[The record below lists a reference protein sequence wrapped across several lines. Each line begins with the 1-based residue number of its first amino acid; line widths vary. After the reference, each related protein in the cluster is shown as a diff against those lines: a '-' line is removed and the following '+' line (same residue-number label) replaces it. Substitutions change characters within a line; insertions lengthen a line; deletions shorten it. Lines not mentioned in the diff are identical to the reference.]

1 MDPLSHLLATG
12 QRDTLQFFFAGLR
25 DVTAEE
31 DEDVDSPT
39 LLYNASVLAHFAS
52 TSTFSPDHL
61 PALRGLGDVFD
72 RFVLDASLRRDTE
85 LMEWGAAQCLLFTGF
100 FADQTRRRHNLEWY
114 GHLGEE
120 FFDCAATST
129 QIANRKRLMTRMAEE
144 FQDWRRRYLKLARG
158 LRELPYLLP
167 G

>member
-25 DVTAEE
+25 DVTA
-31 DEDVDSPT
+31 DEHVDSPT

-52 TSTFSPDHL
+52 TSTFSPESL

-72 RFVLDASLRRDTE
+72 RFVTDTSMRRDTE
-85 LMEWGAAQCLLFTGF
+85 LMEWGAAQCMLFTGF
-100 FADQTRRRHNLEWY
+100 FADQMQRRHNLDWY

-120 FFDCAATST
+120 FYDCAATAT
-129 QIANRKRLMTRMAEE
+129 QEANRKRLMGRMAEE
-144 FQDWRRRYLKLARG
+144 FQDWRRRYLKLARE
-158 LRELPYLLP
+158 LRDLPYLIP